1 MLELPLL
8 PAVILFV
15 FISVSA
21 SLVGLAV
28 GLHRGYN
35 NRLRKEL
42 ETTVEDMQHRTD
54 QYRAARNMP
63 PLTPVRRLW
72 KRSRATERVETVIS
86 SYFWP

>member
-1 MLELPLL
+1 MLELALL

-15 FISVSA
+15 FIAVSA

-28 GLHRGYN
+28 GFQRGYN
-35 NRLRKEL
+35 NRLREEL
-42 ETTVEDMQHRTD
+42 ETTVADMQHRTD

-63 PLTPVRRLW
+63 LVTPVHRPW

-86 SYFWP
+86 SYFWS